1 MPIAQTRALLAAALS
16 GELDG
21 AKFRTDELFGFEV
34 PVEVPGVLAKLLDP
48 RSTWRDPKEYDRR
61 ARELALKFRENFAK
75 FAADAGDAVTAAG
88 PQV

>member
-1 MPIAQTRALLAAALS
+1 
-16 GELDG
+16 
-21 AKFRTDELFGFEV
+21 
-34 PVEVPGVLAKLLDP
+34 VLAKLLDP

-75 FAADAGDAVTAAG
+75 FAVDAGDAVTAAG